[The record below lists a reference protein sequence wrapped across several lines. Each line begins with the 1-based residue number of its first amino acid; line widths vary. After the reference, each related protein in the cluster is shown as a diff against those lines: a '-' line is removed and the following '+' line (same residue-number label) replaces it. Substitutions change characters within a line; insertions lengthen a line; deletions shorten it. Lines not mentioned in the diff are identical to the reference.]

1 MNTHTQTAT
10 ILYIEHDKTICEEY
24 SLVLVS
30 LAKKVYTAND
40 CNEGIAL
47 FKEFSPDIVIA
58 DIHMPQCDGIEMA
71 KVIRGINPQ
80 QIILFT
86 TAHTESLYAF
96 SALNLPADG
105 YFLKPVDKKILE
117 SKIEHFSKQLA
128 LEKKNTEHTLMLEK
142 IIEHQSNITILTDFH
157 TIKLASHSFWNML
170 YTKDLESFFHMYGS
184 FLELFIKHNNYIYGD
199 TPEEFLNRYNNSDN
213 DMHLVSIATEEGP
226 MAFYI
231 TLDAIKEI
239 RNTLFVITLTD
250 VSSLQMSRLSAVH
263 EATHDKLTHVYNKA
277 AFETFLERELSNY
290 IRYDSPLCLALLDID
305 HFKQFNDTFGHLLG
319 DEILA
324 LLAKEVSKTIRKIDT
339 FARWGGEEFVI
350 LMPETS
356 IDEAG
361 TMATMIREK
370 IAQIIPSVLSTVT
383 VSIGLTQASKLDT
396 PHTLFKRCDK
406 ALYIAKNNGRNRVE
420 IL

>member
-1 MNTHTQTAT
+1 MHRYSQTAT
-10 ILYIEHDKTICEEY
+10 ILYVENNKTIREEY
-24 SLVLVS
+24 ALVLAS
-30 LAKKVYTAND
+30 FAKEIYTSTN
-40 CNEGIAL
+40 CNEGIDF
-47 FKEFSPDIVIA
+47 FKKFLPDIVIA

-71 KVIRGINPQ
+71 KVIRSINPK

-86 TAHTESLYAF
+86 TAHTEISYALA
-96 SALNLPADG
+96 ALNLPAEG
-105 YFLKPVDKKILE
+105 YFLKPIDVKLLE
-117 SKIEHFSKQLA
+117 AKIEHFNKQLA
-128 LEKKNTEHTLMLEK
+128 LAKKNTEQTLMLEQ
-142 IIEHQSNITILTDFH
+142 IIEHQSSITILTDFY
-157 TIKLASHSFWNML
+157 TIKLASRSFWNML
-170 YTKDLESFFHMYGS
+170 FTKNLESFFHMYGS

-199 TPEEFLNRYNNSDN
+199 TPEEFLNRYNNRDN

-231 TLDAIKEI
+231 ILDIINVTE
-239 RNTLFVITLTD
+239 NTLFVITLTD
-250 VSSLQMSRLSAVH
+250 VSSLQMSRLNAVH

-277 AFETFLERELSNY
+277 AFETFLERELSNF

-319 DEILA
+319 DEILV
-324 LLAKEVSKTIRKIDT
+324 LLAKEVSKAIRNIDT

-350 LMPETS
+350 LMSATS
-356 IDEAG
+356 IVEAE
-361 TMATMIREK
+361 TMATRIRER
-370 IAQIIPSVLSTVT
+370 IAQIVPSVLSTVT

-406 ALYIAKNNGRNRVE
+406 ALYTAKNNGRNRVE